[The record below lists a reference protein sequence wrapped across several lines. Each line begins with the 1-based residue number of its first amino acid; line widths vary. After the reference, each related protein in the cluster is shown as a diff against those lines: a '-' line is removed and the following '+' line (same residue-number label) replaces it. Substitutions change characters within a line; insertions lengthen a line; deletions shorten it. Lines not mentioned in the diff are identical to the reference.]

1 MKPGHCLVPLPIQTS
16 PCLAAIPISQGP
28 LRDWHTSNLN
38 PSPRCYP
45 EPNLNVVIAVR
56 AGPNPTIQICLL
68 ITPSLSALLYYQFL
82 PLSHVQLC
90 LGVFKAGGSMRLGY
104 DMPRQGDPD
113 PLAYLQ

>member
-1 MKPGHCLVPLPIQTS
+1 MKPGHCLVPLPTQIFLY
-16 PCLAAIPISQGP
+16 LAAIPIFQGP

-56 AGPNPTIQICLL
+56 AGPSLL
-68 ITPSLSALLYYQFL
+68 PSPPSLPCSTM
-82 PLSHVQLC
+82 PE
-90 LGVFKAGGSMRLGY
+90 GFKAGGSMRLGY